1 MKQAI
6 NAYQRIA
13 VSPEFKELEKMRS
26 IARHN
31 EAAALR
37 HARNEERKLAD
48 TEWQSVVADKDAK
61 LADKDAKLADQAA
74 EIARLREQLD
84 KK

>member
-6 NAYQRIA
+6 NAYHQ
-13 VSPEFKELEKMRS
+13 VTVTPEFREAERLRS

-37 HARNEERKLAD
+37 HARQEIIDKLKSGKSPEEVTK
-48 TEWQSVVADKDAK
+48 EYDAK
-61 LADKDAKLADQAA
+61 DN
-74 EIARLREQLD
+74 
-84 KK
+84 